1 MNNVFKQNSRFG
13 SLAEEASLTKDPKKN
28 NNKNNKNKIN
38 EDRFKIE
45 EDKPKDG
52 EDSPKNETN
61 SFKSENNSFKS
72 ENNSFKS
79 ENNSFK
85 KSYDDRPQMNYNNG
99 YQRNSMTNRESKET
113 IERRALDEKLRKEE
127 HERLE
132 AERLAKALCIDNF
145 PTFGKKEKEN
155 KNTKETNNNFLAK
168 LKNSIENDKKQN
180 EIKIKEDIKKPKPGW
195 ATISRDPVTGRSKL
209 EYGEP
214 PLNKKPEKTEN
225 EIAYDVL
232 CALCDLHERRT
243 KEYIDLHGYDNWERT
258 FKSPNWEEEEAYLER
273 MDDEYED
280 QMASDDD
287 EYEDDTNEND
297 RYWERY

>member
-1 MNNVFKQNSRFG
+1 MNNLFKQNSRFG
-13 SLAEEASLTKDPKKN
+13 ALAQEASTTKEPKKN
-28 NNKNNKNKIN
+28 NNKNKIN
-38 EDRFKIE
+38 EDRFKGE
-45 EDKPKDG
+45 EDKG
-52 EDSPKNETN
+52 N
-61 SFKSENNSFKS
+61 SFKSEG
-72 ENNSFKS
+72 
-79 ENNSFK
+79 NSFK
-85 KSYDDRPQMNYNNG
+85 KSFNDRPQMNYNNG

-113 IERRALDEKLRKEE
+113 IERRALDEKNRKEE
-127 HERLE
+127 HDKMES
-132 AERLAKALCIDNF
+132 ERLAKALCIDNF
-145 PTFGKKEKEN
+145 PTLVKQDN
-155 KNTKETNNNFLAK
+155 KNTKETTSNSFLAK
-168 LKNSIENDKKQN
+168 LKNSIENDKKQT
-180 EIKIKEDIKKPKPGW
+180 EIKIRENITKPKPGW
-195 ATISRDPVTGRSKL
+195 ATISRDPLTGRSKL

-225 EIAYDVL
+225 ELAYDVL

-273 MDDEYED
+273 MDDEYEA

>member
-1 MNNVFKQNSRFG
+1 MNNIFKQNSRFG
-13 SLAEEASLTKDPKKN
+13 GLAEEASTTKEPKKN
-28 NNKNNKNKIN
+28 NNNKNKVN

-45 EDKPKDG
+45 ENNKFKNQDDT
-52 EDSPKNETN
+52 PKN
-61 SFKSENNSFKS
+61 
-72 ENNSFKS
+72 

-85 KSYDDRPQMNYNNG
+85 KSFDDRPQVNYNNG

-127 HERLE
+127 HDKIE

-145 PTFGKKEKEN
+145 PTLGKKDN
-155 KNTKETNNNFLAK
+155 KNTNETTSSSFLAK

-180 EIKIKEDIKKPKPGW
+180 EIKNKEDIRKPKPGW
-195 ATISRDPVTGRSKL
+195 AVISRDPLTGRSKI

-225 EIAYDVL
+225 EMAYDVL

-243 KEYIDLHGYDNWERT
+243 KEYIDLYGYDNWERT

-273 MDDEYED
+273 MDDEYEA
-280 QMASDDD
+280 QMESDDD
-287 EYEDDTNEND
+287 EYEDDITEND

>member
-13 SLAEEASLTKDPKKN
+13 SLADEASLTKDPKKN

-38 EDRFKIE
+38 EDRFKVE

-52 EDSPKNETN
+52 EGSPKNET
-61 SFKSENNSFKS
+61 
-72 ENNSFKS
+72 NSFKS

-113 IERRALDEKLRKEE
+113 IERRALDEKIRKEE
-127 HERLE
+127 HDKMES
-132 AERLAKALCIDNF
+132 ERLAKALCIDNF
-145 PTFGKKEKEN
+145 PTLGKKEN
-155 KNTKETNNNFLAK
+155 NNTKETNNNFLAK

-195 ATISRDPVTGRSKL
+195 ATISRDPLTGRSKL
-209 EYGEP
+209 EYGES
-214 PLNKKPEKTEN
+214 PLKTKPEKTEN
-225 EIAYDVL
+225 EMAYDVL

-273 MDDEYED
+273 MDDEYEA
-280 QMASDDD
+280 QIASDDD
-287 EYEDDTNEND
+287 EYEDDINEND

>member
-28 NNKNNKNKIN
+28 NNKNNNKNNKNKIN

-52 EDSPKNETN
+52 EGSPKNQT
-61 SFKSENNSFKS
+61 
-72 ENNSFKS
+72 NSFKS

-113 IERRALDEKLRKEE
+113 IERRALDEKNRKEE
-127 HERLE
+127 HDKMES
-132 AERLAKALCIDNF
+132 ERLAKALCIDNF
-145 PTFGKKEKEN
+145 PTLVKQDN
-155 KNTKETNNNFLAK
+155 KNTKETTSSNFLAK
-168 LKNSIENDKKQN
+168 LKKSIENDKKQT
-180 EIKIKEDIKKPKPGW
+180 EIIIRENITKPKPGW
-195 ATISRDPVTGRSKL
+195 ATISRDPLTGRSKL

-225 EIAYDVL
+225 ELAYDVL

>member
-1 MNNVFKQNSRFG
+1 MNNIFKQNSRFG
-13 SLAEEASLTKDPKKN
+13 ALAEEASTVKEPKKN
-28 NNKNNKNKIN
+28 NNKNKIN

-45 EDKPKDG
+45 E
-52 EDSPKNETN
+52 
-61 SFKSENNSFKS
+61 NNSFK
-72 ENNSFKS
+72 NLDDTPIN

-85 KSYDDRPQMNYNNG
+85 KSYDNRPQMNYNNG

-127 HERLE
+127 HDRLESERLT
-132 AERLAKALCIDNF
+132 KALCIDNF
-145 PTFGKKEKEN
+145 PTLGKKDN
-155 KNTKETNNNFLAK
+155 KNTNDTTSNSFLAK

-180 EIKIKEDIKKPKPGW
+180 EIKIKENIIKPKPGW
-195 ATISRDPVTGRSKL
+195 ATISRDPLTGRSKL
-209 EYGEP
+209 EYGEL
-214 PLNKKPEKTEN
+214 PLYKKPEKTEN
-225 EIAYDVL
+225 EMAYDVL

-273 MDDEYED
+273 MDDEYEA

>member
-1 MNNVFKQNSRFG
+1 MNNLFKQNSRFG
-13 SLAEEASLTKDPKKN
+13 ALAQEASTTKEPKKN
-28 NNKNNKNKIN
+28 NNKNKIN

-45 EDKPKDG
+45 ENTTFKNEDDKIKDG
-52 EDSPKNETN
+52 EGNTKNESY
-61 SFKSENNSFKS
+61 SFKSEG
-72 ENNSFKS
+72 
-79 ENNSFK
+79 NSFK
-85 KSYDDRPQMNYNNG
+85 KSFNDRPQMNYNNG

-113 IERRALDEKLRKEE
+113 IERRALDEKNRKEE
-127 HERLE
+127 HDRLESERLT
-132 AERLAKALCIDNF
+132 KALCIDNF
-145 PTFGKKEKEN
+145 PTLVKQDN
-155 KNTKETNNNFLAK
+155 KNTKETTSNSFLAK

-180 EIKIKEDIKKPKPGW
+180 EIIIRENIKKTKPGW
-195 ATISRDPVTGRSKL
+195 ATISRDPLTGRSKL

-214 PLNKKPEKTEN
+214 PLYKKSEKTEN
-225 EIAYDVL
+225 EMAYDVL

-258 FKSPNWEEEEAYLER
+258 FKSPNWKEEEEYLER
-273 MDDEYED
+273 MDDEYEA

>member
-1 MNNVFKQNSRFG
+1 MNNIFKQNSRFG

-52 EDSPKNETN
+52 EGSPKNE
-61 SFKSENNSFKS
+61 SNSFKS

-127 HERLE
+127 HDKIESE
-132 AERLAKALCIDNF
+132 KLAKALSIDNF
-145 PTFGKKEKEN
+145 PTLGKKDN
-155 KNTKETNNNFLAK
+155 KNTTEITSNSFLAK

-180 EIKIKEDIKKPKPGW
+180 EIKIKENIRKPKPGW
-195 ATISRDPVTGRSKL
+195 ATISRDPLTGRSKI

-214 PLNKKPEKTEN
+214 PIPKKPEKTEN
-225 EIAYDVL
+225 EMAYDVL
-232 CALCDLHERRT
+232 SALCDLHERRT
-243 KEYIDLHGYDNWERT
+243 QDFINLYGYDTWEKT

-273 MDDEYED
+273 MDDEYEA

-287 EYEDDTNEND
+287 DDYNEEDEYTTQND
-297 RYWERY
+297 KYWERY

>member
-13 SLAEEASLTKDPKKN
+13 ALAEEASLTKDPKKN

-38 EDRFKIE
+38 EDRFKV

-52 EDSPKNETN
+52 EGSPKNET
-61 SFKSENNSFKS
+61 
-72 ENNSFKS
+72 NSFKS

-113 IERRALDEKLRKEE
+113 IERRAFDEKKRKEE
-127 HERLE
+127 HDKMES
-132 AERLAKALCIDNF
+132 ERLAKALCIDNF
-145 PTFGKKEKEN
+145 PTLGKKEN
-155 KNTKETNNNFLAK
+155 KNIKETNNNFLAK

-225 EIAYDVL
+225 EMAYDVL

-273 MDDEYED
+273 MDDEYEA

-287 EYEDDTNEND
+287 EYEDDVAEND
-297 RYWERY
+297 KYWERY